1 MIITPIAAVD
11 WERFQDIGLLGFGDS
26 ISKKEKI
33 NLEVI
38 VHEKTLEKTMAMQ
51 ILLTPICG
59 VDPLHILYSVSKTL
73 HAKMLFFSS

>member
-51 ILLTPICG
+51 ILLAPICG
-59 VDPLHILYSVSKTL
+59 VDSLHTLYCVSKIL
-73 HAKMLFFSS
+73 HAKMLSF